1 VIRASLALALREL
14 RRNGLRSGLTVL
26 GVVIGVAAVITI
38 VTLGAGA
45 RAKVTADVASLGRN
59 LLVLMPGTDRHGGSL
74 SAEAFDVEDVEAI
87 GESVSRLAAVAP
99 SATRRLLA
107 VSGNQ
112 NWSTTVTGTDN
123 AYLAVR
129 DWRLSAGRSFEVG
142 ELRAGRLVCVIGATV
157 REELFGSQDPL
168 SASLRLGK
176 LSCPVVGILE
186 ARGPS
191 TFGGD
196 QDDVVLVPLRAF
208 HRRIAGDRDVSAVYL
223 SAEEGADT
231 HEVAQDVAALMR
243 ERRGVLE
250 GADDDFRV
258 RDMKEIA
265 QMVDRTSGVLTAMLG
280 AIAAVSLL
288 VGGIGIMNIML
299 VSVTERTREIG
310 IRLAIGALEGEV
322 LLQFLAEAVAI
333 SLIGGLLGI
342 ALGLLGSAAAAAHLD
357 IPFVLDPEVVGIAF
371 VFSAAVGI
379 VFGYVPA
386 RKAARLDP
394 IEALRHE

>member
-1 VIRASLALALREL
+1 MIRATLALALREL
-14 RRNGLRSGLTVL
+14 RRNGMRSGLTVL

-59 LLVLMPGTDRHGGSL
+59 MLVLMPGADRHGSSL
-74 SAEAFDVEDVEAI
+74 TAEAFDVEDVDAI
-87 GESVSRLAAVAP
+87 DDSVSQLAAVAP

-107 VSGNQ
+107 VYGNQ
-112 NWSTTVTGTDN
+112 NWPTTVTGTDN

-129 DWRLSAGRSFEVG
+129 DWRVSHGRAFEPG

-168 SASLRLGK
+168 SAMLRLGK
-176 LSCPVVGILE
+176 LPCPVVGVLE

-191 TFGGD
+191 SFGGD

-231 HEVAQDVAALMR
+231 QAVARKVAALMR

-258 RDMKEIA
+258 RDMKEIV

-299 VSVTERTREIG
+299 MSVTERTREIG

-333 SLIGGLLGI
+333 SLVGGLLGV
-342 ALGLLGSAAAAAHLD
+342 AVGLAASAGAAAQLD
-357 IPFVLDPEVVGIAF
+357 IPFVLDPAVVGLAF

-379 VFGYVPA
+379 VFGFVPA

>member
-1 VIRASLALALREL
+1 M
-14 RRNGLRSGLTVL
+14 RSALTVT

-38 VTLGAGA
+38 VTLGSGA

-87 GESVSRLAAVAP
+87 GGSVSQLAAVAP

-107 VSGNQ
+107 VFGNEH
-112 NWSTTVTGTDN
+112 WSTTVTGTDN
-123 AYLAVR
+123 AYLAAR
-129 DWRLSAGRSFEVG
+129 DWRLAAGRAFEPG
-142 ELRAGRLVCVIGATV
+142 ELRAGKLVCVIGATV
-157 REELFGSQDPL
+157 RDELFGSQDPL
-168 SASLRLGK
+168 SASLRLAR
-176 LSCPVVGILE
+176 LSCPVVGVLE
-186 ARGPS
+186 ARGSS

-208 HRRIAGDRDVSAVYL
+208 HRRIAGDRAVSAVYL
-223 SAEEGADT
+223 SAAEGADT
-231 HEVAQDVAALMR
+231 QDVARSVTALMR
-243 ERRGVLE
+243 ERRGMLE
-250 GADDDFRV
+250 GEDDDFRV
-258 RDMKEIA
+258 RDLKEIA
-265 QMVDRTSGVLTAMLG
+265 QMVDRTSGVLTAMLS

-333 SLIGGLLGI
+333 SLIGGLVGI
-342 ALGLLGSAAAAAHLD
+342 ALGLAGSAAAAAQLD
-357 IPFVLDPEVVGIAF
+357 LPFVVDPAVVGMAF
-371 VFSAAVGI
+371 VFSAAVGV

-386 RKAARLDP
+386 RKAARMDP

>member
-1 VIRASLALALREL
+1 VIRASVALGLREL
-14 RRNGLRSGLTVL
+14 RRNGMRSALTVI
-26 GVVIGVAAVITI
+26 GVVIGVAAVIAI

-45 RAKVTADVASLGRN
+45 RAKVTADVASLGHN

-74 SAEAFDVEDVEAI
+74 SAKPFEVEDVEAI
-87 GESVSRLAAVAP
+87 GSEVSQLAAVAP

-107 VSGNQ
+107 VYGNE

-129 DWRLSAGRSFEVG
+129 DWRLSAGRAFEPG

-157 REELFGSQDPL
+157 REELFGAQDPL

-176 LSCPVVGILE
+176 LACPVVGVLE

-208 HRRIAGDRDVSAVYL
+208 HRRIAGDREVSAVFL

-231 HEVAQDVAALMR
+231 RDVARSVGALMR
-243 ERRGVLE
+243 ERRGVLA
-250 GADDDFRV
+250 GSDDDFRV

-265 QMVDRTSGVLTAMLG
+265 RMVDRTSGVLTAMLS

-333 SLIGGLLGI
+333 SLIGGMLGI
-342 ALGLLGSAAAAAHLD
+342 ALGLVGSAAAAARLD
-357 IPFVLDPEVVGIAF
+357 IPFVLDPGVVLLAF